1 MSTIYKAPESDTRR
15 LRTLKQTIA
24 VAAQDALDGYTY
36 VHPDVIVAATAVYAE
51 FDTKIAVV
59 SEKLSA
65 RIQLIEQKD
74 AAIQLLEWNVRDA
87 WEVTKRRVRRRGE
100 SDGVLVYYG
109 LATDGIVPGSA
120 PQQTWLDYG
129 KTIINGDD
137 EAAAAGFERL
147 LCPNVA
153 EVQAAFTAAES
164 LFETVPSADR
174 AYDMAQDAVG
184 DLRPQVDEVLAD
196 VVRDMRYNI
205 SRAKMDKESERRIM
219 RGYGFE
225 FITRTST
232 PEEAVDE
239 VLAGEEVVE
248 NG

>member
-1 MSTIYKAPESDTRR
+1 MSTVYQAPESDARR
-15 LRTLKQTIA
+15 ARTLKQTIA
-24 VAAQDALDGYTY
+24 VAAQDTVDGHTFI
-36 VHPDVIVAATAVYAE
+36 HPDVIAAATALYAD
-51 FDTKIAVV
+51 FDAKMEVV

-74 AAIQLLEWNVRDA
+74 AAIQLLEWNVRDG
-87 WEVTKRRVRRRGE
+87 WEMVKRRGRRRGE
-100 SDGVLVYYG
+100 SSGVLTYYG

-120 PQQTWLDYG
+120 PQQGWLDYG
-129 KTIINGDD
+129 KVMINGDD
-137 EAAAAGFERL
+137 EAAAGGFERL
-147 LCPNVA
+147 LCPNQA
-153 EVQAAFTAAES
+153 EIQAAYTAAET
-164 LFETVPSADR
+164 LFEKVPSADR
-174 AYDMAQDAVG
+174 AYDMAQKAVA

-196 VVRDMRYNI
+196 IVRDMRYNI

-232 PEEAVDE
+232 PAEAVDE
-239 VLAGEEVVE
+239 MLAGEEIIE

>member
-1 MSTIYKAPESDTRR
+1 MSTIYEAPRNDSRR
-15 LRTLKQTIA
+15 ARTLKQTIA
-24 VAAQDALDGYTY
+24 VATQDALDGYTY
-36 VHPDVIVAATAVYAE
+36 VQPDVITAATAIYAD
-51 FDTKIAVV
+51 FDAKMDLV

-87 WEVTKRRVRRRGE
+87 WEVLKRRKRRRGE
-100 SDGVLVYYG
+100 SDGVLTYYG

-120 PQQTWLDYG
+120 PQQGWLDYG
-129 KTIINGDD
+129 KVIINGDD
-137 EAAAAGFERL
+137 EAAAGGFERL
-147 LCPNVA
+147 LCPNQA
-153 EVQAAFTAAES
+153 EIQTAYTAAET
-164 LFETVPSADR
+164 LFEKVPSADR
-174 AYDMAQDAVG
+174 AYDMAQKAVA
-184 DLRPQVDEVLAD
+184 DLRSQVDDILAD
-196 VVRDMRYNI
+196 VVRDIRYNI
-205 SRAKMDKESERRIM
+205 SRAKMDKESERRVM

-225 FITRTST
+225 FVTRTST